1 MELETSLVALSHYVV
16 NNIKKEKGSA
26 PNLDGLY
33 FVTTLALPVPL
44 CALHHLHMEA
54 VKRLLVVVTLHH
66 LPLSML
72 LPWREA
78 GAQLALAAWPH
89 GQCTR
94 CICVCHTSP
103 HTACKPLAYSC

>member
-1 MELETSLVALSHYVV
+1 MALSHYVV

-33 FVTTLALPVPL
+33 FVTTLALLVPL
-44 CALHHLHMEA
+44 CALCHLHVEA
-54 VKRLLVVVTLHH
+54 VKRLLFVVTLYH

-78 GAQLALAAWPH
+78 GAQLASWPLH
-89 GQCTR
+89 SGASVCATPVLTR
-94 CICVCHTSP
+94 PANPRPTP
-103 HTACKPLAYSC
+103 AKG